1 MMEPR
6 PSQWALALLFA
17 LVAHLALAML
27 LEPPEPI
34 ELEDPGIRIALGGSG
49 PAGRA
54 DTADAST
61 PLTETLAL
69 TGMDAVQPVA
79 EALQATQPE
88 PPPPIAAI
96 EPLKSTA
103 KPEAIKSREAPPPS
117 PARTARAEQKPQPKS
132 TPKPKAVK
140 PQPSSPK
147 PPPPKTASAGT
158 DTGSTSGTMPATRP
172 PGGSGG
178 AVGTDQGGKSK
189 NRYYSELAAWLERHK
204 RYPARARQLRQEGV
218 VRVRFVIDRS
228 GKLVSHRIE
237 SSSGHNALDQAASDL
252 LRRASPMPAI
262 PSSLGSRLEIVV
274 PIAYRLR

>member
-1 MMEPR
+1 MEPR

-27 LEPPEPI
+27 LEPPAPI
-34 ELEDPGIRIALGGSG
+34 EPEGPGIRIALGGAG
-49 PAGRA
+49 PAGGA
-54 DTADAST
+54 DTADASA
-61 PLTETLAL
+61 PLTETLAA
-69 TGMDAVQPVA
+69 TGIDVVQPA
-79 EALQATQPE
+79 TETLQATQPA

-103 KPEAIKSREAPPPS
+103 KPEAIKSREAPPP
-117 PARTARAEQKPQPKS
+117 PPVRTARAEQKPQPKPTS
-132 TPKPKAVK
+132 KPKAVK

-147 PPPPKTASAGT
+147 TASAGA
-158 DTGSTSGTMPATRP
+158 DIGSAPGTMPATTP
-172 PGGSGG
+172 AGGGG
-178 AVGTDQGGKSK
+178 EAVGTDQGGKSK
-189 NRYYSELAAWLERHK
+189 NRYYAELAAWLERHK

-237 SSSGHNALDQAASDL
+237 NSSGHDALDQAAADL
-252 LRRASPMPAI
+252 VRRASPMPAI